1 MRDDE
6 VMSDATPHPSTDD
19 QVEAPAPGSQDWLD
33 LVHEDVV
40 DPEVPVVDPHHH
52 LWPEGGAL
60 PYGLAEL
67 EADVGSG
74 HRIEATVFVEC
85 GAAYRPSGPAHL
97 RPVGETEFVSAQAA
111 RASRPL
117 IAGIVARAD
126 LRLGGELD
134 EVLDAHEAAGQGL
147 FRGIRHALAHAEHP
161 EELRIPGGS
170 PAGLFAD
177 PAFQVGLARLGQ
189 RGLTYDTWHY
199 HYQLPEFGELARAVP
214 DTVMVLDH
222 FGTPLG
228 VGRYAGRREEIFEQ
242 WRHDIAEVARCEN
255 VVAKLGGLAM
265 PDNGFG
271 WDLAERPPTS
281 DDLVAAQRR
290 YYEHAIEC
298 FGPDRCMLE
307 SNFPVDRFSL
317 SYRVLWNALKK
328 LVAPYSLD
336 ERTAMLAGTARRVY
350 RLDH

>member
-1 MRDDE
+1 MVD
-6 VMSDATPHPSTDD
+6 H
-19 QVEAPAPGSQDWLD
+19 VEGSESPPPGSQAWLD
-33 LVHEDVV
+33 LVHEEVV
-40 DPEVPVVDPHHH
+40 DPDAEIVDPHHH

-60 PYGLAEL
+60 PYGLSEL
-67 EADVGSG
+67 EADVDSG
-74 HRIEATVFVEC
+74 HRVVATVFVEC
-85 GAAYRPSGPAHL
+85 GAAYRTSGPEHL
-97 RPVGETEFVSAQAA
+97 RPVGETEFVAA
-111 RASRPL
+111 EAERATRPL

-126 LRLGGELD
+126 LRLGDRLD
-134 EVLDAHEAAGQGL
+134 EVLDAHAEAGKGR
-147 FRGIRHALAHAEHP
+147 FRGIRHALARAEHP

-170 PAGLFAD
+170 PAGLSED
-177 PAFQVGLARLGQ
+177 PAFRAGLVRLGG

-199 HYQLPEFGELARAVP
+199 HYQLGEFVELARAVP

-228 VGRYAGRREEIFEQ
+228 VGSYANRREEIFER
-242 WRHDIAEVARCEN
+242 WRDDIAEVARCDN

-271 WDLAERPPTS
+271 WDVAARPPTS
-281 DDLVAAQRR
+281 DELVAAQRR
-290 YYEHAIEC
+290 YYEHTIEC

-328 LVAPYSLD
+328 LIAEHSPD
-336 ERTAMLAGTARRVY
+336 ERAAMLAGTARRVY
-350 RLDH
+350 RL